1 MRGALDIKRGGGKQD
16 SSTAVG
22 RRRWARSSCLGW
34 SSGLQGALTCSLTS
48 TRAGQALGWLE
59 WGALMLIFMRFPK
72 AASTSL
78 SPYLCL
84 ILSALLL
91 SVHFPFSCLV
101 PHLCLC
107 LLLNLE
113 ISLFF
118 CVLVSSPFCDTIFV
132 LGCAIYIF

>member
-1 MRGALDIKRGGGKQD
+1 MGQEQL
-16 SSTAVG
+16 
-22 RRRWARSSCLGW
+22 
-34 SSGLQGALTCSLTS
+34 SGLEFRAAGGFDVFFDQHAGRTGTWAAGMGGADAHFHEVPQSCKHL
-48 TRAGQALGWLE
+48 
-59 WGALMLIFMRFPK
+59 
-72 AASTSL
+72 SL

-107 LLLNLE
+107 LLLNLV

-132 LGCAIYIF
+132 LGCAIYIYIF